1 MKKYIFLF
9 IFQSMY
15 FWGQNVGIGTT
26 APTANLH
33 IKSDKQYILR
43 IEDNVNTDSEQFAIT
58 AADTEGL
65 LTKTPTEVFR
75 KIILGNLTSTPSTVG
90 SSWTNTGTKI
100 TLETGRWLV
109 QFNLALIADTDLSS
123 YTGTTSGAVE
133 VSASLADEGG
143 TTPTSYIEGDTKG
156 STGGNG
162 LFYGLIL
169 SPSNKGLL
177 KGMLI
182 INNNSGF
189 TKTFD
194 VIAKISDVRFPN
206 TSPAP
211 SVKLV
216 NFSLAS
222 QPQNQLTAFPLY

>member
-33 IKSDKQYILR
+33 IKSDKPYILR
-43 IEDNVNTDSEQFAIT
+43 IEDNVNTDSEQFTIT
-58 AADTEGL
+58 AANTEGL
-65 LTKTPTEVFR
+65 LTKTTTEVFR

-109 QFNLALIADTDLSS
+109 QFNSALIPNTDLSS
-123 YTGTTSGAVE
+123 YTGTTSGVVE

-143 TTPTSYIEGDTKG
+143 TIPTTYIEGDTKG

-162 LFYGLIL
+162 LFYGLIF

-182 INNNSGF
+182 INNNSGV

-194 VIAKISDVRFPN
+194 LIAKISGVSFPN
-206 TSPAP
+206 SSPAP
-211 SVKLV
+211 SVELV